1 MCPQPLWI
9 AVLAALLAPTIAV
22 FGAWIAYQQWRLG
35 QNKLKLDLFDRRF
48 VVYEGARSLLRTIFT
63 SGRVKDEDLF
73 AFLDATSTAKWL
85 FNSEVDN
92 YLRKT
97 LYHQA
102 VKLAQL
108 HAELEGV
115 GIGEER
121 TRNVHEQREVK
132 EWFLAQQGILEAHF
146 SEFLRLAH
154 EA

>member
-1 MCPQPLWI
+1 MSQQPLWI
-9 AVLAALLAPTIAV
+9 AALAALLTPTIAV

-48 VVYEGARSLLRTIFT
+48 VVYEGARSLLRTILT
-63 SGRVKDEDLF
+63 SGRAKDEDLF
-73 AFLDATSTAKWL
+73 AFLNATSTAKWL
-85 FNSEVDN
+85 FSPGVDD

-97 LYHQA
+97 MYHQA

-121 TRNVHEQREVK
+121 TRNVREQRAVK
-132 EWFLAQQGILEAHF
+132 EWFLLQQVVLDEHF
-146 SEFLRLAH
+146 SKFLRLAH